1 MPRARS
7 LDSYKAPNSRAS
19 FNSGFACSFS
29 RCRITPRY
37 AWTVPSD
44 IPETLVT
51 AIKQKRAILFAGAGL
66 SSSLGLPLFDAL
78 TDHLAKEL
86 GIEQRANTDFPILAE
101 YYLLQTSR
109 HEDLFNWMRQTW
121 HPENIRIRDSEAHN
135 DILDL
140 DFPVIYTT
148 NYDSWLERSFEARGK
163 AFRKIIN
170 VKDLAD
176 SKPGETEIIKFHG
189 DFNAPS
195 TIVLT
200 ESDFLRRMSLDEP
213 LDIRLRSDSLARP
226 ILFAG
231 YSLSDPNIRYLLYRL
246 RQLWSQH
253 TDENVKPSSYILM
266 LERNEIQERLL
277 RERDVEPILF
287 EQDDPSAGLTKF
299 FKALRA
305 AVET

>member
-1 MPRARS
+1 MP
-7 LDSYKAPNSRAS
+7 N
-19 FNSGFACSFS
+19 
-29 RCRITPRY
+29 
-37 AWTVPSD
+37 D

-66 SSSLGLPLFDAL
+66 SSSLGLPLFDVL
-78 TDHLAKEL
+78 TCHLAKEL
-86 GIEQRANTDFPILAE
+86 GIQERANIDFPILAE

-121 HPENIRIRDSEAHN
+121 HPENIHIRDSQAHN

-148 NYDSWLERSFEARGK
+148 NYDSWLERSFEERGK
-163 AFRKIIN
+163 PFRKIIG

-176 SKPGETEIIKFHG
+176 TKSGETEIIKFHG
-189 DFNAPS
+189 DFNTPS

-253 TDENVKPSSYILM
+253 TEENVKPSSYILM
-266 LERNEIQERLL
+266 VERNDIQERLL

-287 EQDDPSAGLTKF
+287 EEDDPSAGLTKF
-299 FKALRA
+299 FKTLRA